1 MKQYQVSSSMDIQK
15 SKRLHQENKTLINQV
30 QTLSTQVAVLMEKD
44 SLSQQRIKELFESKI
59 Q

>member
-1 MKQYQVSSSMDIQK
+1 MKQYQVSSSMDIHK
-15 SKRLHQENKTLINQV
+15 SKRLHQENKTLTNQV
-30 QTLSTQVAVLMEKD
+30 QTLSTQVAGLMEKD